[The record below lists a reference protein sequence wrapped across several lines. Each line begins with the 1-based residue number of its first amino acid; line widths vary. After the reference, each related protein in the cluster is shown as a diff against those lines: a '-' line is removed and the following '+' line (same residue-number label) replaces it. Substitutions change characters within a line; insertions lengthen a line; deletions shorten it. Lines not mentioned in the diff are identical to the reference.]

1 METRI
6 LIAEDD
12 REIRQLVRMHLET
25 EGYTVF
31 EAENGQ
37 DAINQFQAQQMH
49 LVLLDLMMPVK
60 NGIDTLKE
68 IRTIS
73 EVPVILLTAKGKDE
87 DKVLGFGLG
96 ADDYLVKPFSMV
108 ELLSRV
114 KAQLRRYIRYTNPA
128 PSQRPMLKNGTLELD
143 QDRFE
148 CTKNGE
154 KLKLNPMEMK
164 LLTFFMENIGITF
177 TKKQLFENVWGE
189 PFFGDNNTV
198 MVHINFLRNKIEDD
212 RKNPALIRTIHGIGY
227 RMERC
232 RD

>member
-1 METRI
+1 MKIKI
-6 LIAEDD
+6 LLVEDD
-12 REIRQLVRMHLET
+12 QEIRALVRMHLET
-25 EGYTVF
+25 EGYSVI

-37 DAINQFQAQQMH
+37 QAIELFQPHDMQ

-60 NGIDTLKE
+60 NGLDTLKE
-68 IRTIS
+68 LRLIS
-73 EVPVILLTAKGKDE
+73 EVPIILLTAKGKDE

-114 KAQLRRYIRYTNPA
+114 KAQLRRYMKYTNP
-128 PSQRPMLKNGTLELD
+128 STQHRKLLKNGSLQIDTE
-143 QDRFE
+143 RFE
-148 CTKNGE
+148 CTKNGQV
-154 KLKLNPMEMK
+154 LKLNPMEMK

-177 TKKQLFENVWGE
+177 TKKQLFESVWGE

-198 MVHINFLRNKIEDD
+198 MVHINFLRNKIESDTKKPD
-212 RKNPALIRTIHGIGY
+212 FIRTIHGIGY

>member
-1 METRI
+1 MEMKI

-12 REIRQLVRMHLET
+12 REIRELVRMHLET
-25 EGYTVF
+25 DGYTVV

-37 DAINQFQAQQMH
+37 AAIDLFHPNSFH

-60 NGIDTLKE
+60 GGLEALQE
-68 IRTIS
+68 IRNLS

-87 DKVLGFGLG
+87 DKVVGFGLG

-114 KAQLRRYIRYTNPA
+114 KAQLRRYTKYTAYTPTQSSILN
-128 PSQRPMLKNGTLELD
+128 NGSLRLD
-143 QDRFE
+143 QKRFE
-148 CTKNGE
+148 CTKNDDVI
-154 KLKLNPMEMK
+154 KLNPMEMK
-164 LLTFFMENIGITF
+164 LLTFFMENIGTTF

-212 RKNPALIRTIHGIGY
+212 TKNPMYIRTIHGIGY
-227 RMERC
+227 RMESH

>member
-1 METRI
+1 MKTKI

-12 REIRQLVRMHLET
+12 REIRELVRMHLEN
-25 EGYTVF
+25 EGYAVL
-31 EAENGQ
+31 EAENGYE
-37 DAINQFQAQQMH
+37 ALEKFKKNQTH

-68 IRTIS
+68 LRAIS

-114 KAQLRRYIRYTNPA
+114 KAQLRRYMRYTNPI
-128 PSQRPMLKNGTLELD
+128 PEQKKLLKNGSLELNV
-143 QDRFE
+143 DRFE
-148 CTKNGE
+148 CKKNG
-154 KLKLNPMEMK
+154 KAIKLNPMEMK

-198 MVHINFLRNKIEDD
+198 MVHINFLRGKIENDT
-212 RKNPALIRTIHGIGY
+212 KKPAYIRTIHGIGY
-227 RMERC
+227 RMEKNY
-232 RD
+232 D

>member
-1 METRI
+1 MEMKI

-12 REIRQLVRMHLET
+12 REIRELVRMHLET
-25 EGYTVF
+25 DGYTVV

-37 DAINQFQAQQMH
+37 AAIDLFHPNSFH

-60 NGIDTLKE
+60 GGLETLQE
-68 IRTIS
+68 IREQS

-87 DKVLGFGLG
+87 DKVVGFGLG

-114 KAQLRRYIRYTNPA
+114 KAQLRRYTKYTAYA
-128 PSQRPMLKNGTLELD
+128 PTQSSILNNGSLRLD
-143 QDRFE
+143 QKRFE
-148 CTKNGE
+148 CKKNDE
-154 KLKLNPMEMK
+154 VIKLNPMEMK
-164 LLTFFMENIGITF
+164 LLTFFMENIGTTF

-212 RKNPALIRTIHGIGY
+212 TKNPMYIRTIHGIGY
-227 RMERC
+227 RMESH

>member
-1 METRI
+1 METKI
-6 LIAEDD
+6 LIVEDD
-12 REIRQLVRMHLET
+12 REIRELVRMHLET
-25 EGYTVF
+25 DGYTVV

-37 DAINQFQAQQMH
+37 VAIDLFHPNNFQ
-49 LVLLDLMMPVK
+49 LVLLDLMMPIK
-60 NGIDTLKE
+60 GGFETLQE
-68 IRTIS
+68 IRS
-73 EVPVILLTAKGKDE
+73 RSDVPIILLTAKGKDE
-87 DKVLGFGLG
+87 DKVLGFGMG

-114 KAQLRRYIRYTNPA
+114 KAQLRRYTKYT
-128 PSQRPMLKNGTLELD
+128 SQPHKQSVLLENGSLALD
-143 QDRFE
+143 QKRFE
-148 CTKNGE
+148 CKKNDE
-154 KLKLNPMEMK
+154 FIKLNPMEMK

-212 RKNPALIRTIHGIGY
+212 TKKPTFIRTIHGIGY
-227 RMERC
+227 RMESH

>member
-1 METRI
+1 MEMKI

-25 EGYTVF
+25 DGYTVV

-37 DAINQFQAQQMH
+37 VAIDLFQPNNFQ
-49 LVLLDLMMPVK
+49 LVLLDLMMPIK
-60 NGIDTLKE
+60 SGLETLQE
-68 IRTIS
+68 IRS
-73 EVPVILLTAKGKDE
+73 RSDVPIILLTAKGKDE
-87 DKVLGFGLG
+87 DKVLGFGMG

-114 KAQLRRYIRYTNPA
+114 KAQLRRYTKYT
-128 PSQRPMLKNGTLELD
+128 SQTPKQSSILENGSLALD
-143 QDRFE
+143 QKRFE
-148 CTKNGE
+148 CKKHGQ
-154 KLKLNPMEMK
+154 LIKLNPMEMK

-212 RKNPALIRTIHGIGY
+212 TKKPAFIRTIHGIGY
-227 RMERC
+227 RMESHC
-232 RD
+232 D

>member
-1 METRI
+1 METKI
-6 LIAEDD
+6 LIVEDD
-12 REIRQLVRMHLET
+12 REIRELVRMHLET
-25 EGYTVF
+25 DGYTVV

-37 DAINQFQAQQMH
+37 VAIDFFHPNNFQ
-49 LVLLDLMMPVK
+49 LVLLDLMMPIK
-60 NGIDTLKE
+60 GGFETLQE
-68 IRTIS
+68 IRS
-73 EVPVILLTAKGKDE
+73 RSDVPIILLTAKGKDE
-87 DKVLGFGLG
+87 DKVLGFGMG

-114 KAQLRRYIRYTNPA
+114 KAQLRRYTKYT
-128 PSQRPMLKNGTLELD
+128 SQPHKQSVLLENGSLALD
-143 QDRFE
+143 QKRFE
-148 CTKNGE
+148 CKKNDE
-154 KLKLNPMEMK
+154 FIKLNPMEMK

-212 RKNPALIRTIHGIGY
+212 TKKPTFIRTIHGIGY
-227 RMERC
+227 RMESH